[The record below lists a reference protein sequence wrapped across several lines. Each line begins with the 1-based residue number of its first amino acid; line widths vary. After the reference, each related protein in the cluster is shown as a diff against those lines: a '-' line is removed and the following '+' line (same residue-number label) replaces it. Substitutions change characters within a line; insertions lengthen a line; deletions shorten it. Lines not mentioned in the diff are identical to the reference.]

1 MADAVAA
8 RLRPRVRYRYR
19 IRLAGL
25 LFLAVTL
32 LLGVAAATRP
42 NNLLVWIFGL
52 MLGSIL
58 VSGVVSG
65 FMLMKLSVR
74 RLDPRRA
81 VAGEPAK
88 LRYEI
93 VNTSRVWSAFGLSI
107 RERPVEASDGWQHF
121 ADPVAAGLVHIG
133 PGETVHAET
142 WILPRRRGR
151 MAFREIDVSSRFPFG
166 LIEKVLRIENDFEVL
181 VHPRTLPVRAGVLA
195 ELRSGRGGGL
205 DPSPRPGDGEDF
217 FGLREYRPGDSIRQI
232 AWKRLAGLGRLA
244 TIERSVSG
252 PPRLVV
258 SLDLRAPTAS
268 LRSGETPPR
277 ELEERAITIAA
288 SLAADSMRNGFEV
301 GLEVLGLEAPRLPVR
316 SGHWHLERMLGALAA
331 LDLDAPRTAARAAA
345 IPVRTVRAM
354 VHPVHPSRLDRDV
367 SGEEGWTLVATQF
380 DRIVAAPSE
389 AGP

>member
-1 MADAVAA
+1 VADAVASRA
-8 RLRPRVRYRYR
+8 RPRARYRYR
-19 IRLAGL
+19 VRLAGL

-88 LRYEI
+88 LRYEV
-93 VNTSRVWSAFGLSI
+93 VNHSRVWSAFGLAI
-107 RERPVEASDGWQHF
+107 RERPAGEVDGWDRF
-121 ADPVAAGLVHIG
+121 CEPASAGLVHVG
-133 PGETVHAET
+133 PGETMHAET

-151 MAFREIDVSSRFPFG
+151 MTFREIDVSSRFPFG
-166 LIEKVLRIENDFEVL
+166 LIEKALRIERGFEVL

-195 ELRSGRGGGL
+195 GLRSGRGGGL
-205 DPSPRPGDGEDF
+205 DALPRSGDGEDF
-217 FGLREYRPGDSIRQI
+217 LGLRDYRPGDSIRQI
-232 AWKRLAGLGRLA
+232 AWKRFAGLGRLA

-252 PPRLVV
+252 PPRLMVV
-258 SLDLRAPTAS
+258 LDARTPTAN
-268 LRSGETPPR
+268 LRSGEIAPR

-288 SLAADSMRNGFEV
+288 SLAAEAMRQGYEV

-316 SGHWHLERMLGALAA
+316 SGHWHLERLLGALAA
-331 LDLDAPRTAARAAA
+331 IELDQPRQASRPAA

-354 VHPVHPSRLDRDV
+354 VHPVHPSRLDHAAAGD
-367 SGEEGWTLVATQF
+367 GWTLVATQY
-380 DRIVAAPSE
+380 DRIVEVPSE
-389 AGP
+389 ATP

>member
-8 RLRPRVRYRYR
+8 RSRPRVRYRYR

-93 VNTSRVWSAFGLSI
+93 ANESRVWSAFGLSI
-107 RERPVEASDGWQHF
+107 RERPLGETDGWERF
-121 ADPVAAGLVHIG
+121 ADPVAAGVVHVG

-151 MAFREIDVSSRFPFG
+151 MAFREVDVSSRFPFG
-166 LIEKVLRIENDFEVL
+166 LIEKVLRIESGFEVL

-217 FGLREYRPGDSIRQI
+217 FGLRDYRPGDSIRQI

-244 TIERSVSG
+244 TIERSASG

-258 SLDLRAPTAS
+258 SLDLRTPTAN
-268 LRSGETPPR
+268 LRSGEVAPR
-277 ELEERAITIAA
+277 ELEERAITITA
-288 SLAADSMRNGFEV
+288 SLAAESMRSGFEV
-301 GLEVLGLEAPRLPVR
+301 GLEVLGIDAPRLPVR

-331 LDLDAPRTAARAAA
+331 LELDAPRAATRAAA
-345 IPVRTVRAM
+345 IPVRTVRAI
-354 VHPVHPSRLDRDV
+354 VHPVHPSLIDRDV
-367 SGEEGWTLVATQF
+367 AAEYGWTLVATQF
-380 DRIVAAPSE
+380 DRIVVAPPETSS
-389 AGP
+389 

>member
-1 MADAVAA
+1 MADAVALRA
-8 RLRPRVRYRYR
+8 RPRVRYRYR
-19 IRLAGL
+19 VRLAGL

-88 LRYEI
+88 LRYEV
-93 VNTSRVWSAFGLSI
+93 VNRSKAWSAFGLSI
-107 RERPVEASDGWQHF
+107 RERPVGGVEGWDRFCEPAS
-121 ADPVAAGLVHIG
+121 AGLVHVG
-133 PGETVHAET
+133 PGETMHAET

-151 MAFREIDVSSRFPFG
+151 LAFREIDVSSRFPFG
-166 LIEKVLRIENDFEVL
+166 LIEKVLRIEHDYEVL
-181 VHPRTLPVRAGVLA
+181 VHPRVLPVRAGVLA
-195 ELRSGRGGGL
+195 GLRSGRGGGL
-205 DPSPRPGDGEDF
+205 DASPRPGDGEEF
-217 FGLREYRPGDSIRQI
+217 FGLRDYRPGDSIRQI

-244 TIERSVSG
+244 TIERSTSG

-258 SLDLRAPTAS
+258 SLDLRTPTAN
-268 LRSGETPPR
+268 LRSGEIAPR

-288 SLAADSMRNGFEV
+288 SLAAESMRHGYEV

-331 LDLDAPRTAARAAA
+331 LGLDQPRIAARAAA
-345 IPVRTVRAM
+345 VPVRTVRATI
-354 VHPVHPSRLDRDV
+354 HPVHPARLDRDAP
-367 SGEEGWTLVATQF
+367 EDGWTLVATQF
-380 DRIVAAPSE
+380 DRIVEAPSE
-389 AGP
+389 AAR